1 MDNNEENFYRRM
13 NQIGDYT
20 YQNRMDTVFVFQLL
34 FIGVAVII
42 GLFYLKSINI
52 ITPFFVYPMTIL
64 ITIIILFIFINRIV
78 LTNNIRSKTNW
89 FQLNFG
95 DGSISPSDYVS
106 GGTNSGTKGLIHQRL
121 SSDGCPSGQHRAPE
135 QCVPN

>member
-1 MDNNEENFYRRM
+1 MDANEQNFYRRM

-34 FIGVAVII
+34 FIGVGVII
-42 GLFYLKSINI
+42 ALFYLKSIYI
-52 ITPFFVYPMTIL
+52 LTPYFVYPMTIL
-64 ITIIILFIFINRIV
+64 ITIILLFILINRIV
-78 LTNNIRSKTNW
+78 LTDKIRSKKSW

-95 DGSISPSDYVS
+95 DGSISPSDYIS
-106 GGTNSGTKGLIHQRL
+106 GGTESGTPGLIHQRV
-121 SSDGCPSGQHRAPE
+121 SADGCPAGQHKAPE